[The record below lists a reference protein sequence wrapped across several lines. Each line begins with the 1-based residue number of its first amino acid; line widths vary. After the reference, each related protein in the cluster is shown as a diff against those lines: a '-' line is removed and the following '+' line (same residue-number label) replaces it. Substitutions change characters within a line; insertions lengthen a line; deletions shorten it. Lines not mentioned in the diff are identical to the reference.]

1 MLQRQY
7 QRFDSKLRSLGRSIE
22 RVSDNDVAQ
31 KIMKLDEIPTMNVR
45 RSFSKVSNIPMI
57 KNEANESNLPWDVTN
72 KLKSKLKNDFYNG
85 KIAQDIQYENISTL
99 DKPSKTKIKPYNT
112 IKLIPGTVFEA
123 EKLKSGKNFK
133 ESSKDTADRHQNPC
147 QSDNEVKVL
156 NNPRYRSLIYLSYQS
171 NLTHIC
177 RPDFLNKIVKTVKVS
192 DEVKPKAGRK
202 IIRKKIKKVKK
213 RQLSKS

>member
-1 MLQRQY
+1 
-7 QRFDSKLRSLGRSIE
+7 
-22 RVSDNDVAQ
+22 
-31 KIMKLDEIPTMNVR
+31 MKLDETPTMNVR

-99 DKPSKTKIKPYNT
+99 DKPSKTKIKTYNA

-133 ESSKDTADRHQNPC
+133 ESSKDTAGRHQNPC
-147 QSDNEVKVL
+147 QSDTEE
-156 NNPRYRSLIYLSYQS
+156 S
-171 NLTHIC
+171 
-177 RPDFLNKIVKTVKVS
+177 F
-192 DEVKPKAGRK
+192 E
-202 IIRKKIKKVKK
+202 
-213 RQLSKS
+213 